1 MHHNNDTT
9 IIGDYLT
16 AISAFDLL
24 TPEEEVD
31 LAKKVQKGDLD
42 ARERFINCNLR
53 LVVNIAKTYPR
64 RGILTLMDYIQ
75 AGNDGLRKA
84 VDRYDVTKLNPAT
97 NAPYRF
103 STFAVYWIK
112 QAINKEIA
120 DCGRSIRNPAHII
133 QQLSRYNAV
142 VEELSKA
149 DGVPSDELIAEKLN
163 CSVSD
168 IENYRRWQRS
178 CASLDEVRVSS
189 TSVGHDDAGLTTLG
203 DLIADDG
210 PSPDQVAREADL
222 KNLEQRFLTEIGKE
236 APRTEIIRRL
246 RYGKGLPSQE
256 VLDWR
261 ASYGP
266 KKGWATLDE
275 ASFNQPD
282 GMTLDEVGKR
292 LNLTRER
299 IRQIEKQTLAQ
310 RKQRFA
316 AMGYTSLN

>member
-1 MHHNNDTT
+1 MTDHN

-24 TPEEEVD
+24 TPEQEIE
-31 LAKKVQKGDLD
+31 LAQKVQEGDLN

-53 LVVNIAKTYPR
+53 LVVNIAKTYPK

-84 VDRYDVTKLNPAT
+84 VDRYDPSKLNPST

-142 VEELSKA
+142 VEELTKEGKDPA
-149 DGVPSDELIAEKLN
+149 DASAIAEKLN
-163 CSVSD
+163 CGVSD
-168 IENYRRWQRS
+168 VENLRRWQRTTT
-178 CASLDEVRVSS
+178 SLDAARDVK
-189 TSVGHDDAGLTTLG
+189 VGHDDASSTTLG
-203 DLIADDG
+203 DLLADDG
-210 PSPDQVAREADL
+210 PTPDQVAREADL
-222 KNLEQRFLTEIGKE
+222 KRLEQRFLTEIGKE
-236 APRTEIIRRL
+236 APRTEVIRRL
-246 RYGKGLPSQE
+246 RYGRGLPPQD
-256 VLDWR
+256 VLNWMKT
-261 ASYGP
+261 YGA
-266 KKGWATLDE
+266 KKGWTTLTADD
-275 ASFNQPD
+275 FNQPE

-316 AMGYTSLN
+316 ALGYVDLA

>member
-1 MHHNNDTT
+1 MTDHN

-24 TPEEEVD
+24 TPEQEIE
-31 LAKKVQKGDLD
+31 LAQKVQKGDLN

-53 LVVNIAKTYPR
+53 LVVNIAKTYPK

-84 VDRYDVTKLNPAT
+84 VDRYDPSKLNPST

-120 DCGRSIRNPAHII
+120 DCGRSIRNPAHVI

-142 VEELSKA
+142 MEASLTKEGA
-149 DGVPSDELIAEKLN
+149 VPSDEAVAEKLN
-163 CSVSD
+163 CGVAD
-168 IENYRRWQRS
+168 VENLRRWQRTTT
-178 CASLDEVRVSS
+178 SLDAARDVK
-189 TSVGHDDAGLTTLG
+189 VGHDDGSTITLG
-203 DLIADDG
+203 DLLADDG
-210 PSPDQVAREADL
+210 PTPDQMAREADL
-222 KNLEQRFLTEIGKE
+222 KRLEQRFLAEIGKE
-236 APRTEIIRRL
+236 APRTEVIRRL
-246 RYGKGLPSQE
+246 RYGRGLPSQD
-256 VLDWR
+256 VLNWMKT
-261 ASYGP
+261 YGA
-266 KKGWATLDE
+266 KKGWTTLTADD
-275 ASFNQPD
+275 FNQPE

-310 RKQRFA
+310 RRQQFA
-316 AMGYTSLN
+316 ALGYTDLA

>member
-1 MHHNNDTT
+1 MTDHN

-24 TPEEEVD
+24 TPEQEIE
-31 LAKKVQKGDLD
+31 LAQKVQKGDLN

-53 LVVNIAKTYPR
+53 LVVNIAKTYPK

-84 VDRYDVTKLNPAT
+84 VDRYDPSKLNPST

-120 DCGRSIRNPAHII
+120 DCGRSIRNPAHVI

-142 VEELSKA
+142 MEASLTKEGA
-149 DGVPSDELIAEKLN
+149 VPSDEAVAEKLN
-163 CSVSD
+163 CGVAD
-168 IENYRRWQRS
+168 VENLRRWQRTTT
-178 CASLDEVRVSS
+178 SLDAARDVK
-189 TSVGHDDAGLTTLG
+189 VGHDDGSTITLG
-203 DLIADDG
+203 DLLADDG
-210 PSPDQVAREADL
+210 PTPDQLAREADL
-222 KNLEQRFLTEIGKE
+222 KRLEQRFLAEIGKE
-236 APRTEIIRRL
+236 APRTEVIRRL
-246 RYGKGLPSQE
+246 RYGRGLPSQD
-256 VLDWR
+256 VLNWMKT
-261 ASYGP
+261 YGT
-266 KKGWATLDE
+266 KKGWTTLTADDFSRPE
-275 ASFNQPD
+275 

-310 RKQRFA
+310 RRQQFA
-316 AMGYTSLN
+316 ALGYTDLA

>member
-1 MHHNNDTT
+1 MTDHN

-24 TPEEEVD
+24 TPEQEIE
-31 LAKKVQKGDLD
+31 LAQKVQKGDSN

-53 LVVNIAKTYPR
+53 LVVNIAKTYPK

-84 VDRYDVTKLNPAT
+84 VDRYDPSKLNPST

-133 QQLSRYNAV
+133 QRLSQYNAV
-142 VEELSKA
+142 VEELTKEGKNPTDDA
-149 DGVPSDELIAEKLN
+149 IAEKLN
-163 CSVSD
+163 CGVAD
-168 IENYRRWQRS
+168 VENLRRWQRTTTT
-178 CASLDEVRVSS
+178 SLDAARDVK
-189 TSVGHDDAGLTTLG
+189 VGHDDASSTTLG
-203 DLIADDG
+203 DLLADDG
-210 PSPDQVAREADL
+210 PTPDQVAREADL
-222 KNLEQRFLTEIGKE
+222 KRLERRFLTEIGKE
-236 APRTEIIRRL
+236 APRTEVIRRL
-246 RYGKGLPSQE
+246 RYGRGEPDQD
-256 VLDWR
+256 VLNWMKT
-261 ASYGP
+261 YGA
-266 KKGWATLDE
+266 KKGWATLTAADF
-275 ASFNQPD
+275 SQPE

-299 IRQIEKQTLAQ
+299 IRQIEKQTVAQ

-316 AMGYTSLN
+316 ALGYTDLA

>member
-1 MHHNNDTT
+1 MTDHN

-24 TPEEEVD
+24 TPEQEIE
-31 LAKKVQKGDLD
+31 LAQKVQEGDLN

-53 LVVNIAKTYPR
+53 LVVNIAKTYPK

-84 VDRYDVTKLNPAT
+84 VDRYDPSKLNPST

-142 VEELSKA
+142 AEELTR
-149 DGVPSDELIAEKLN
+149 DGKVVSDDAIAEKLN
-163 CSVSD
+163 CGVAD
-168 IENYRRWQRS
+168 VENLRRWQRTTT
-178 CASLDEVRVSS
+178 SLDAARDVK
-189 TSVGHDDAGLTTLG
+189 VGHDDASSTTLG
-203 DLIADDG
+203 DLLADDG
-210 PSPDQVAREADL
+210 PTPDQVAREVDL
-222 KNLEQRFLTEIGKE
+222 KRLEQRFLEEIGKE
-236 APRTEIIRRL
+236 APRTEVIRRL
-246 RYGKGLPSQE
+246 RYGRGRPSSE
-256 VLDWR
+256 VVSWR
-261 ASYGP
+261 KTYGA
-266 KKGWATLDE
+266 KKGWQTLTAADF
-275 ASFNQPD
+275 SQPE

-316 AMGYTSLN
+316 ALGYTDLA

>member
-1 MHHNNDTT
+1 MTDHN

-24 TPEEEVD
+24 TPEQEIE
-31 LAKKVQKGDLD
+31 LAQKVQSGDLN

-53 LVVNIAKTYPR
+53 LVVNIAKTYPK

-84 VDRYDVTKLNPAT
+84 VDRYDPSKLNPST

-120 DCGRSIRNPAHII
+120 DCGRSIRNPAHVI

-142 VEELSKA
+142 EEALSKE
-149 DGVPSDELIAEKLN
+149 GVNRPTDEAIAEKLN
-163 CSVSD
+163 CGVAD
-168 IENYRRWQRS
+168 VENLRRWQRTTT
-178 CASLDEVRVSS
+178 SLDAARDVK
-189 TSVGHDDAGLTTLG
+189 VGHDDGSTITLG
-203 DLIADDG
+203 DLLADDG
-210 PSPDQVAREADL
+210 PTPDQLAREADL
-222 KNLEQRFLTEIGKE
+222 KRLEQRFLTEIGKE
-236 APRTEIIRRL
+236 APRTEVIRRL
-246 RYGKGLPSQE
+246 RYGRGEPSQD
-256 VLDWR
+256 VLNWMKT
-261 ASYGP
+261 YGT
-266 KKGWATLDE
+266 KKGWTTLTADDF
-275 ASFNQPD
+275 SQPE

-299 IRQIEKQTLAQ
+299 IRQIEKQTIAQ
-310 RKQRFA
+310 RRQQFA
-316 AMGYTSLN
+316 ALGYTDLA

>member
-1 MHHNNDTT
+1 MTDHN

-24 TPEEEVD
+24 TPEQEIE
-31 LAKKVQKGDLD
+31 LAQKVQKGDLN

-53 LVVNIAKTYPR
+53 LVVNIAKTYPK

-84 VDRYDVTKLNPAT
+84 VDRYDPSKLNPST

-120 DCGRSIRNPAHII
+120 DCGRSIRNPAHVI

-142 VEELSKA
+142 EEALSKE
-149 DGVPSDELIAEKLN
+149 GVNRPTDEAIAEKLN
-163 CSVSD
+163 CGVAD
-168 IENYRRWQRS
+168 VENLRRWQRTTT
-178 CASLDEVRVSS
+178 SLDAARDVK
-189 TSVGHDDAGLTTLG
+189 VGHDDGSTITLG
-203 DLIADDG
+203 DLLADDG
-210 PSPDQVAREADL
+210 PTPDQLAREADL
-222 KNLEQRFLTEIGKE
+222 KRLEQRFLTEIGKE
-236 APRTEIIRRL
+236 APRTEVIRRL
-246 RYGKGLPSQE
+246 RYGRGEPSQD
-256 VLDWR
+256 VLNWMKT
-261 ASYGP
+261 YGA
-266 KKGWATLDE
+266 KKGWTTLTADDF
-275 ASFNQPD
+275 SQPE

-310 RKQRFA
+310 RRQQFA
-316 AMGYTSLN
+316 ALGYTDLA

>member
-1 MHHNNDTT
+1 MTDHN

-24 TPEEEVD
+24 TPEQEIE
-31 LAKKVQKGDLD
+31 LAQKVQQGDLN

-53 LVVNIAKTYPR
+53 LVVNIAKTYPK

-84 VDRYDVTKLNPAT
+84 VDRYDPSKLNPST

-120 DCGRSIRNPAHII
+120 DCGRSIRNPAHVI

-142 VEELSKA
+142 AEELSKEGTPA
-149 DGVPSDELIAEKLN
+149 TDDAIAEKLN
-163 CSVSD
+163 CGVAD
-168 IENYRRWQRS
+168 VENLRRWQSRTTT
-178 CASLDEVRVSS
+178 SLDAARDVK
-189 TSVGHDDAGLTTLG
+189 VGHDDASSTTLG
-203 DLIADDG
+203 DLLADDG
-210 PSPDQVAREADL
+210 PTPDQVARAEDL
-222 KNLEQRFLTEIGKE
+222 KRLAQRFLEEIGKE
-236 APRTEIIRRL
+236 APRTEVIRRL
-246 RYGKGLPSQE
+246 RYGVGLPSPE
-256 VLDWR
+256 VVNWR
-261 ASYGP
+261 KTYGA
-266 KKGWATLDE
+266 KKGWATLT
-275 ASFNQPD
+275 ASDFNQPE

-316 AMGYTSLN
+316 SLGYTDLA

>member
-1 MHHNNDTT
+1 MTDHN

-24 TPEEEVD
+24 TPEQEIE
-31 LAKKVQKGDLD
+31 LAQKVQEGDLN

-53 LVVNIAKTYPR
+53 LVVNIAKTYPK
-64 RGILTLMDYIQ
+64 RGVLTLMDYIQ

-84 VDRYDVTKLNPAT
+84 VDRFDPSKLNPST

-120 DCGRSIRNPAHII
+120 DCGRSIRNPAHVI

-142 VEELSKA
+142 VEALSK
-149 DGVPSDELIAEKLN
+149 DGVSPTDDAIAEKLN
-163 CSVSD
+163 CGVAD
-168 IENYRRWQRS
+168 VENLRRWQRTTT
-178 CASLDEVRVSS
+178 SLDAARDVK
-189 TSVGHDDAGLTTLG
+189 VGHDDASSTTLG
-203 DLIADDG
+203 DLLADDG
-210 PSPDQVAREADL
+210 PTPDQVARAEDL
-222 KNLEQRFLTEIGKE
+222 KRLEQRFLAEIGKE
-236 APRTEIIRRL
+236 APRTEVIRRL
-246 RYGKGLPSQE
+246 RYGRGRPGPE
-256 VLDWR
+256 VVNWMKT
-261 ASYGP
+261 YGA
-266 KKGWATLDE
+266 KKGWQTLTAAD
-275 ASFNQPD
+275 FNQPE

-316 AMGYTSLN
+316 SLGYTDLA

>member
-1 MHHNNDTT
+1 MTDHN

-24 TPEEEVD
+24 TPEREIE
-31 LAKKVQKGDLD
+31 LAQKVQKGDLN

-53 LVVNIAKTYPR
+53 LVVNIAKTYPK

-84 VDRYDVTKLNPAT
+84 VDRYDPSKLNPST

-133 QQLSRYNAV
+133 QQLSRYNAT
-142 VEELSKA
+142 VEELAKA
-149 DGVPSDELIAEKLN
+149 GAPVSDDAIAEKLN
-163 CSVSD
+163 CGVSD
-168 IENYRRWQRS
+168 VENLRRWQSRTTT
-178 CASLDEVRVSS
+178 SLDAARDVK
-189 TSVGHDDAGLTTLG
+189 VGHDDSSSTTLG
-203 DLIADDG
+203 DLLADDG
-210 PSPDQVAREADL
+210 PTPDQVAREADL
-222 KNLEQRFLTEIGKE
+222 KRLEQRFLAEIGKE
-236 APRTEIIRRL
+236 APRTEVIRRL
-246 RYGKGLPSQE
+246 RYGRGRPSSE
-256 VLDWR
+256 VISWR
-261 ASYGP
+261 KTYGA
-266 KKGWATLDE
+266 KKGWATLTANDF
-275 ASFNQPD
+275 SQPE

-316 AMGYTSLN
+316 ALGYTEI

>member
-1 MHHNNDTT
+1 MTDHN

-24 TPEEEVD
+24 TPEQEIE
-31 LAKKVQKGDLD
+31 LAQKVQNGDLN

-53 LVVNIAKTYPR
+53 LVVNIAKTYPK

-84 VDRYDVTKLNPAT
+84 VDRYDPSKLNPST

-142 VEELSKA
+142 AEELTR
-149 DGVPSDELIAEKLN
+149 DGKVVSDDAIAEKLN
-163 CSVSD
+163 CGVD
-168 IENYRRWQRS
+168 DVENLRRWQRTTT
-178 CASLDEVRVSS
+178 SLDAARDVK
-189 TSVGHDDAGLTTLG
+189 VGHDDASSTTLG
-203 DLIADDG
+203 DLLADDG
-210 PSPDQVAREADL
+210 PTPDQVAREADL
-222 KNLEQRFLTEIGKE
+222 KRLEQRFLAEIGE
-236 APRTEIIRRL
+236 AAPRTEVIRRL
-246 RYGKGLPSQE
+246 RYGRGRPSPE
-256 VLDWR
+256 VVNWR
-261 ASYGP
+261 ETYGA
-266 KKGWATLDE
+266 KKGWATLTAADF
-275 ASFNQPD
+275 SQPE

-310 RKQRFA
+310 RKQRFNSL
-316 AMGYTSLN
+316 GYTDLA

>member
-1 MHHNNDTT
+1 MTDHN

-24 TPEEEVD
+24 TPEQEIE
-31 LAKKVQKGDLD
+31 LSQKVQKGDLN

-53 LVVNIAKTYPR
+53 LVVNIAKTYPK

-84 VDRYDVTKLNPAT
+84 VDRYDPSKLNPST

-120 DCGRSIRNPAHII
+120 DCGRSIRNPAHVI

-142 VEELSKA
+142 EEALSKE
-149 DGVPSDELIAEKLN
+149 GVNRPTDEAIAEKLN
-163 CSVSD
+163 CGVAD
-168 IENYRRWQRS
+168 VENLRRWQRTTT
-178 CASLDEVRVSS
+178 SLDAARDVK
-189 TSVGHDDAGLTTLG
+189 VGHDDGSTITLG
-203 DLIADDG
+203 DLLADDG
-210 PSPDQVAREADL
+210 PTPDQLAREADL
-222 KNLEQRFLTEIGKE
+222 KRLEQRFLTEIGKE
-236 APRTEIIRRL
+236 APRTEVIRRL
-246 RYGKGLPSQE
+246 RYGRGEPSQD
-256 VLDWR
+256 VLNWMKT
-261 ASYGP
+261 YGA
-266 KKGWATLDE
+266 KKGWTTLTADDF
-275 ASFNQPD
+275 SQPE

-310 RKQRFA
+310 RRQQFA
-316 AMGYTSLN
+316 ALGYTDLA

>member
-1 MHHNNDTT
+1 MTDHN

-24 TPEEEVD
+24 TPEQEIE
-31 LAKKVQKGDLD
+31 LAQKVQQGDQN

-53 LVVNIAKTYPR
+53 LVVNIAKTYPK

-84 VDRYDVTKLNPAT
+84 VDRYDPSKLNPST

-142 VEELSKA
+142 AEELAK
-149 DGVPSDELIAEKLN
+149 DGIDHPTDEMVAEKLN
-163 CSVSD
+163 CGVSD
-168 IENYRRWQRS
+168 VENLRRWQRTTTT
-178 CASLDEVRVSS
+178 SLDAARDVK
-189 TSVGHDDAGLTTLG
+189 VGHDDASSTTLG
-203 DLIADDG
+203 DLLADDD
-210 PSPDQVAREADL
+210 PTPDQVAREADL
-222 KNLEQRFLTEIGKE
+222 KRLEQRFLTEIGKE
-236 APRTEIIRRL
+236 APRTEVIRRL
-246 RYGKGLPSQE
+246 RYGRGKPSQD
-256 VLDWR
+256 VLNWMKT
-261 ASYGP
+261 YGA
-266 KKGWATLDE
+266 KKGWATLTTADF
-275 ASFNQPD
+275 SQPE

-310 RKQRFA
+310 RRQQFA
-316 AMGYTSLN
+316 ALGYTDLA

>member
-1 MHHNNDTT
+1 MTDHN

-24 TPEEEVD
+24 TPEQEIE
-31 LAKKVQKGDLD
+31 LAQKVQKGDLN

-53 LVVNIAKTYPR
+53 LVVNIAKTYPK

-84 VDRYDVTKLNPAT
+84 VDRYDPSKLNPST

-120 DCGRSIRNPAHII
+120 DCGRSIRNPAHVI

-142 VEELSKA
+142 MEASLTKEGA
-149 DGVPSDELIAEKLN
+149 VPSDEAVAEKLN
-163 CSVSD
+163 CGVAD
-168 IENYRRWQRS
+168 VENLRRWQRTTT
-178 CASLDEVRVSS
+178 SLDAARDVK
-189 TSVGHDDAGLTTLG
+189 VGHDDGSTITLG
-203 DLIADDG
+203 DLLADDG
-210 PSPDQVAREADL
+210 PTPDQMAREADL
-222 KNLEQRFLTEIGKE
+222 KRLEQRFLTEIGKE
-236 APRTEIIRRL
+236 APRTEVIRRL
-246 RYGKGLPSQE
+246 RYGRGLPSQD
-256 VLDWR
+256 VLNWMKT
-261 ASYGP
+261 YGA
-266 KKGWATLDE
+266 KKGWTTLTADD
-275 ASFNQPD
+275 FNQPE

-310 RKQRFA
+310 RRQQFA
-316 AMGYTSLN
+316 ALGYTDLA

>member
-1 MHHNNDTT
+1 MTDHN

-16 AISAFDLL
+16 AISVFDLL
-24 TPEEEVD
+24 TPEQEIE
-31 LAKKVQKGDLD
+31 LAQKVQEGDLN

-53 LVVNIAKTYPR
+53 LVVNIAKTYPK

-84 VDRYDVTKLNPAT
+84 VDRYDPSKLNPST

-142 VEELSKA
+142 VEAALTKE
-149 DGVPSDELIAEKLN
+149 GNVPSDDAIAEKLN
-163 CSVSD
+163 CGVSD
-168 IENYRRWQRS
+168 VENLRRWQRTTT
-178 CASLDEVRVSS
+178 SLDAARDVK
-189 TSVGHDDAGLTTLG
+189 VGHDDASSTTLG
-203 DLIADDG
+203 DLLADDG
-210 PSPDQVAREADL
+210 PTPDQVAREADL
-222 KNLEQRFLTEIGKE
+222 KRLEQRFLAEIGKE
-236 APRTEIIRRL
+236 APRTEVIRRL
-246 RYGKGLPSQE
+246 RYGRGLPSQD
-256 VLDWR
+256 VLNWR
-261 ASYGP
+261 KTYGA
-266 KKGWATLDE
+266 KKGWTTLTAAD
-275 ASFNQPD
+275 FNQPE

-299 IRQIEKQTLAQ
+299 IRQIEKQTVAQ

-316 AMGYTSLN
+316 ALGYVDLA

>member
-1 MHHNNDTT
+1 MTDHN

-24 TPEEEVD
+24 TPEQEIE
-31 LAKKVQKGDLD
+31 LAQKVQSGDLN

-53 LVVNIAKTYPR
+53 LVVNIAKTYPK

-84 VDRYDVTKLNPAT
+84 VDRYDPSKLNPTT

-133 QQLSRYNAV
+133 QQLSRYNAA
-142 VEELSKA
+142 VEELTKEGK
-149 DGVPSDELIAEKLN
+149 DPTDEAIAEKLGH
-163 CSVSD
+163 CGVD
-168 IENYRRWQRS
+168 DVENLRRWQRTTT
-178 CASLDEVRVSS
+178 SLDAARDVK
-189 TSVGHDDAGLTTLG
+189 VGHDDASSTTLG
-203 DLIADDG
+203 DLLADDG
-210 PSPDQVAREADL
+210 PTPDQVAREADL
-222 KNLEQRFLTEIGKE
+222 KRLEQRFLEEIGKE
-236 APRTEIIRRL
+236 APRTEVIRRL
-246 RYGKGLPSQE
+246 RYGRGRPSQT
-256 VLDWR
+256 VIDWMKT
-261 ASYGP
+261 YGA
-266 KKGWATLDE
+266 KKGWATLTADDF
-275 ASFNQPD
+275 SQPE

-299 IRQIEKQTLAQ
+299 IRQIEKQTVAQ

-316 AMGYTSLN
+316 ALGYTDLA

>member
-1 MHHNNDTT
+1 MTDHN

-24 TPEEEVD
+24 TPEQEIE
-31 LAKKVQKGDLD
+31 LSQKVQQGDSD

-53 LVVNIAKTYPR
+53 LVVNIAKTYPK

-84 VDRYDVTKLNPAT
+84 VDRYDPSKLNPST

-142 VEELSKA
+142 VEGLTKEGI
-149 DGVPSDELIAEKLN
+149 DHPSDEVIAEKLGH
-163 CSVSD
+163 CGVSD
-168 IENYRRWQRS
+168 VENLRRWQRTTTT
-178 CASLDEVRVSS
+178 SLDAVRDVK
-189 TSVGHDDAGLTTLG
+189 VGHDDASSTTLG
-203 DLIADDG
+203 DLLADDG
-210 PSPDQVAREADL
+210 PTPDQVAREADL
-222 KNLEQRFLTEIGKE
+222 KRLEQRFLTEIGKE
-236 APRTEIIRRL
+236 APRTEVIRRL
-246 RYGKGLPSQE
+246 RYGRGAPSPE
-256 VLDWR
+256 VVSWR
-261 ASYGP
+261 KTYGA
-266 KKGWATLDE
+266 KKGWSTLTAAD
-275 ASFNQPD
+275 FNQPE

-299 IRQIEKQTLAQ
+299 IRQIEKQTIAQ

-316 AMGYTSLN
+316 ALGYTDLA

>member
-1 MHHNNDTT
+1 MTDHN

-16 AISAFDLL
+16 AISTFDLL
-24 TPEEEVD
+24 TPEQEIE
-31 LAKKVQKGDLD
+31 LAQKVQQGDLN

-53 LVVNIAKTYPR
+53 LVVNIAKTYPK

-84 VDRYDVTKLNPAT
+84 VDRYDPSKLNPST

-142 VEELSKA
+142 AEELAKE
-149 DGVPSDELIAEKLN
+149 GNVPTDDAIAEKLN
-163 CSVSD
+163 CGVAD
-168 IENYRRWQRS
+168 VENLRRWQSRTTT
-178 CASLDEVRVSS
+178 SLDAARDVK
-189 TSVGHDDAGLTTLG
+189 VGHDDASSTTLG
-203 DLIADDG
+203 DLLADDG
-210 PSPDQVAREADL
+210 PTPDQVAREADL
-222 KNLEQRFLTEIGKE
+222 KRIERHLLAEIGKE
-236 APRTEIIRRL
+236 APRTEVIRRL
-246 RYGKGLPSQE
+246 RYGRGRPSPE
-256 VLDWR
+256 VISWR
-261 ASYGP
+261 KTYGA
-266 KKGWATLDE
+266 KKGWATLTADDF
-275 ASFNQPD
+275 SQPE

-316 AMGYTSLN
+316 ALGYTELA

>member
-1 MHHNNDTT
+1 MTDHN

-24 TPEEEVD
+24 TPEQEIE
-31 LAKKVQKGDLD
+31 LAQKVQQGDQN

-53 LVVNIAKTYPR
+53 LVVNIAKTYPK

-84 VDRYDVTKLNPAT
+84 VDRYDPSKLNPST

-142 VEELSKA
+142 VEELTKEGKNPTDASA
-149 DGVPSDELIAEKLN
+149 IAEKLN
-163 CSVSD
+163 CGVAD
-168 IENYRRWQRS
+168 VENLRRWQRTTTT
-178 CASLDEVRVSS
+178 SLDAARDVK
-189 TSVGHDDAGLTTLG
+189 VGHDDASSTTLG
-203 DLIADDG
+203 DLLADDG
-210 PSPDQVAREADL
+210 PTPDQVAREADL
-222 KNLEQRFLTEIGKE
+222 KRLEQRFLTEIGKE
-236 APRTEIIRRL
+236 APRTEVIRRL
-246 RYGKGLPSQE
+246 RYGRGEPDQD
-256 VLDWR
+256 VLNWMKT
-261 ASYGP
+261 YGA
-266 KKGWATLDE
+266 KKGWATLT
-275 ASFNQPD
+275 ASDFSQPE

-316 AMGYTSLN
+316 ALGYTDLA

>member
-1 MHHNNDTT
+1 MTDHN

-24 TPEEEVD
+24 TPEQEIE
-31 LAKKVQKGDLD
+31 LAQKVQEGDLN

-53 LVVNIAKTYPR
+53 LVVNIAKTYPK

-84 VDRYDVTKLNPAT
+84 VDRYDPSKLNPST

-142 VEELSKA
+142 VEAGLTKE
-149 DGVPSDELIAEKLN
+149 GRVPSDEMVAEKLN
-163 CSVSD
+163 CGVAD
-168 IENYRRWQRS
+168 VENLRRWQSRTTT
-178 CASLDEVRVSS
+178 SLDAARDVK
-189 TSVGHDDAGLTTLG
+189 VGHDDASSTTLG
-203 DLIADDG
+203 DLLADDG
-210 PSPDQVAREADL
+210 PTPDQVAREADL
-222 KNLEQRFLTEIGKE
+222 KRLEQRFLAEIGKE
-236 APRTEIIRRL
+236 APRTEVIRRL
-246 RYGKGLPSQE
+246 RYGRGKPSQD
-256 VLDWR
+256 VLNWIKT
-261 ASYGP
+261 YGA
-266 KKGWATLDE
+266 KKGWTTLTADD
-275 ASFNQPD
+275 FNQPE

-316 AMGYTSLN
+316 ALGYVDLA

>member
-1 MHHNNDTT
+1 MTDHN

-24 TPEEEVD
+24 TPEQEIE
-31 LAKKVQKGDLD
+31 LAQKVQSGDLN

-53 LVVNIAKTYPR
+53 LVVNIAKTYPK

-84 VDRYDVTKLNPAT
+84 VDRYDPSKLNPST

-120 DCGRSIRNPAHII
+120 DCGRSIRNPAHVI

-142 VEELSKA
+142 MEASLTKEGA
-149 DGVPSDELIAEKLN
+149 VPSDEAVAEKLN
-163 CSVSD
+163 CGVAD
-168 IENYRRWQRS
+168 VENLRRWQRTTT
-178 CASLDEVRVSS
+178 SLDAARDVK
-189 TSVGHDDAGLTTLG
+189 VGHDDGSTITLG
-203 DLIADDG
+203 DLLADDG
-210 PSPDQVAREADL
+210 PTPDQLAREADL
-222 KNLEQRFLTEIGKE
+222 KRLEQRFLTEIGKE
-236 APRTEIIRRL
+236 APRTEVIRRL
-246 RYGKGLPSQE
+246 RYGRGEPSQD
-256 VLDWR
+256 VLNWMKT
-261 ASYGP
+261 YGA
-266 KKGWATLDE
+266 KKGWTTLTADDF
-275 ASFNQPD
+275 SQPE

-310 RKQRFA
+310 RRQQFA
-316 AMGYTSLN
+316 ALGYTDLA

>member
-1 MHHNNDTT
+1 MTDHN

-24 TPEEEVD
+24 TPEQEIE
-31 LAKKVQKGDLD
+31 LAQKVQEGDLN

-53 LVVNIAKTYPR
+53 LVVNIAKTYPK

-84 VDRYDVTKLNPAT
+84 VDRYDPSKLNPST

-142 VEELSKA
+142 VEAALTKE
-149 DGVPSDELIAEKLN
+149 GNVPSDDAIAEKLN
-163 CSVSD
+163 CGVSD
-168 IENYRRWQRS
+168 VENLRRWQRTTT
-178 CASLDEVRVSS
+178 SLDAARDVK
-189 TSVGHDDAGLTTLG
+189 VGHDDASSTTLG
-203 DLIADDG
+203 DLLADDG
-210 PSPDQVAREADL
+210 PTPDQVAREADL
-222 KNLEQRFLTEIGKE
+222 KRLEQRFLAEIGKE
-236 APRTEIIRRL
+236 APRTEVIRRL
-246 RYGKGLPSQE
+246 RYGRGLPSQD
-256 VLDWR
+256 VLNWR
-261 ASYGP
+261 KTYGA
-266 KKGWATLDE
+266 KKGWTTLTAAD
-275 ASFNQPD
+275 FNQPE

-299 IRQIEKQTLAQ
+299 IRQIEKQTVAQ

-316 AMGYTSLN
+316 ALGYVDLA